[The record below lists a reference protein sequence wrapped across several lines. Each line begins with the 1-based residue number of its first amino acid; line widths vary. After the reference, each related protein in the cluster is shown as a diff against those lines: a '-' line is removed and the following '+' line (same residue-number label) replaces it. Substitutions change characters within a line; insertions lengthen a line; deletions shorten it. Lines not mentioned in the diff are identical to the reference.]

1 MSDGGDGRSADTT
14 GQNEHTKPSWSGLN
28 LADLDGLDIEQ
39 PIAGSTSVNCREL
52 SCLYRAASSGKDARP
67 TPSVQRC
74 FAFVADALDMYFK
87 PEERYEPF
95 GAMVALADGSRS
107 AIPSDLAPHID
118 VLANIA
124 ERASN
129 PALKSRMADLCWLL
143 DRKRG
148 ALGWTA
154 MAAYADVV
162 KSLGRGDLTYGR
174 AGNDGVLERDTC
186 EHLRRALFIGL
197 ALGRNK
203 AGDAAVRQLVSD
215 LREQAAQQGHVQT
228 LLWLSELDIQFGI
241 SDGAADL
248 AVAMEIAIA
257 ALPPDEDVNSVV
269 NFWRF
274 AASAYHQA
282 NRNDD
287 FHRCRREAAEILVLQ
302 ADALRSSS
310 SMRAAHFLSSA
321 IAQLSGSA
329 AHKVRKQELRHRLV
343 DLQAG
348 VLDEMSAFS
357 HPPNFRETAER
368 TRARMGKFGLLMKLF
383 EFATLTQ
390 SPEPDKLVREA
401 RERLRAH
408 PLLALFGTS
417 HLDHEGKVI
426 HRTAGARMG
435 EVGDDA
441 VTSEV
446 AKAERIRRQVMVT
459 AMIDPARQAIV
470 ADHHI
475 SSDGL
480 HALLQIS
487 PSVPPSLVGTFTY
500 GFVRF
505 LQGDFIGAAYV
516 LTPMLEA
523 MLRHLLKSAGYD
535 PTTFDDATETQ
546 QDRTISSIF
555 SQMRPELDEILGVA
569 LTTDLENVFLKKPG
583 PHLRHAFVHG
593 LVSDSAPWTTDA
605 VYGMWLILRMCLL
618 PLVDARHDIE
628 APAEWLDLP

>member
-52 SCLYRAASSGKDARP
+52 SGIYRAASSGKRAP
-67 TPSVQRC
+67 PAASVRRC
-74 FAFVADALDMYFK
+74 FAFVADALGMHFK

-107 AIPSDLAPHID
+107 AIPSDLASYID
-118 VLANIA
+118 VLASIA

-129 PALKSRMADLCWLL
+129 PALKARMADLCWLL

-162 KSLGRGDLTYGR
+162 KSVGRGDLTYGR

-215 LREQAAQQGHVQT
+215 LREQAAQQGHVQA

-321 IAQLSGSA
+321 IAPIERFGSPQGQEAGTPAPSGRSPSGRPRRD
-329 AHKVRKQELRHRLV
+329 V
-343 DLQAG
+343 G
-348 VLDEMSAFS
+348 VL
-357 HPPNFRETAER
+357 P
-368 TRARMGKFGLLMKLF
+368 
-383 EFATLTQ
+383 
-390 SPEPDKLVREA
+390 
-401 RERLRAH
+401 
-408 PLLALFGTS
+408 
-417 HLDHEGKVI
+417 
-426 HRTAGARMG
+426 
-435 EVGDDA
+435 
-441 VTSEV
+441 
-446 AKAERIRRQVMVT
+446 
-459 AMIDPARQAIV
+459 
-470 ADHHI
+470 
-475 SSDGL
+475 
-480 HALLQIS
+480 
-487 PSVPPSLVGTFTY
+487 
-500 GFVRF
+500 
-505 LQGDFIGAAYV
+505 
-516 LTPMLEA
+516 
-523 MLRHLLKSAGYD
+523 
-535 PTTFDDATETQ
+535 
-546 QDRTISSIF
+546 
-555 SQMRPELDEILGVA
+555 
-569 LTTDLENVFLKKPG
+569 
-583 PHLRHAFVHG
+583 
-593 LVSDSAPWTTDA
+593 
-605 VYGMWLILRMCLL
+605 
-618 PLVDARHDIE
+618 
-628 APAEWLDLP
+628 PAEFSRDG